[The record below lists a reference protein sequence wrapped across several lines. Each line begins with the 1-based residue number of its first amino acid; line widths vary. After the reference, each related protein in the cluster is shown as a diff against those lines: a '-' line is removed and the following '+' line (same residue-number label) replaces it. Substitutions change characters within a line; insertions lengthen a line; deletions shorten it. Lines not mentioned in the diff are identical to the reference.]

1 MSKMHF
7 IQMTLVIVMIS
18 LTGARVGTKPKSM
31 PVARSDTLGIVM
43 VGWIS
48 VRTYTYQRLIADG
61 TMAGD
66 KNVGGALIP
75 THNNSHCQ
83 VSALAKSQGV
93 PDSQYH
99 GDRFLVCSCYN
110 HFHGN
115 LTILSKHVLWS
126 ELVGRLG
133 RHHFNVSVATFRYGF
148 IHVHSSSTLEISF
161 ADISSRRE
169 GHSPSGLRSSLSTC
183 GGSQNNLGDPRR

>member
-7 IQMTLVIVMIS
+7 IQMLLVIIMIS
-18 LTGARVGTKPKSM
+18 LTGARVATKPKSM

-43 VGWIS
+43 VGWTS
-48 VRTYTYQRLIADG
+48 VRSYTYQRLIADEM
-61 TMAGD
+61 MAGD

-83 VSALAKSQGV
+83 VSTLAKSQGV

-99 GDRFLVCSCYN
+99 GDPFLVCGCYN

-115 LTILSKHVLWS
+115 LTILSKHVLRS
-126 ELVGRLG
+126 ELVDRLN
-133 RHHFNVSVATFRYGF
+133 RHHVDVSVAAFHYDTNAYAFLLHLRYQG
-148 IHVHSSSTLEISF
+148 T
-161 ADISSRRE
+161 
-169 GHSPSGLRSSLSTC
+169 
-183 GGSQNNLGDPRR
+183 